1 MIGNNGIGK
10 AFNTF
15 PEVPEDILVDI
26 IWCKYLLLSRPEKYE
41 NDLCLM
47 FDQEK
52 TQILQIRL
60 FVDRQLVLLSISW
73 D

>member
-15 PEVPEDILVDI
+15 PEVPEDILVDV

-41 NDLCLM
+41 KDLCLM
-47 FDQEK
+47 FDQE
-52 TQILQIRL
+52 
-60 FVDRQLVLLSISW
+60 
-73 D
+73 